1 VITIAAAMP
10 ITICNPTPAQVS
22 AAFGNATA
30 TDNCGTV
37 IPTGVLGPET
47 LVTGCTYQVIKTW
60 TAIDACNNS
69 STASQTVSYTK
80 DVTAPVITIAAAT
93 PITICNPTPA
103 QVSTAFG
110 NATATDNCGV
120 VTPTGVLGTETLVS
134 GCTYQVIK
142 TWTAVDA
149 CGNSATASQTVSY
162 TRDVTAPVIT
172 IAPFTPITI
181 CNPTAA
187 NITAAFGNAT
197 ATDACGTVTPTGVEG
212 SETLVSG
219 CTYQVIKTW
228 TAVDACG
235 NSATASQTVSYTRD
249 VTAPVITI
257 APFTPITICNPTAA
271 NITAAFGNATATD
284 ACGTVTPTGVEGS
297 ETLVSGC
304 TYQVIKTWTAVDAC
318 GNSATASQTVSYTRD
333 VTAPVITIA
342 PFTPI
347 TICNPTAANI
357 TAAFGNATATDACG
371 TVTPTGVEGSE
382 TLVSGCTYQV
392 IKTWTAVD
400 ACGNSATAS
409 QTVSYTRD
417 VTAPV
422 ITIAPFTPITICN
435 PTAAN
440 ITAAFGN
447 ATATDACGTVTPT
460 GVEGSETLVSGCTY
474 QVIKTWT
481 AVDACGNSAT
491 ASQTVSYTRDVTA
504 PVITIAPFTPITI
517 CNPTAA
523 NITAAFGNATATDAC
538 GTVTPTGVEG
548 SETLVSGCTYQVIK
562 TWTAVDACGNSATAS
577 QTVSYTRDVTAPVIT
592 IAPFTPIT
600 ICNPTAANITAA
612 FGNATATD
620 ACGTVTPTGVE
631 GSETLVTGCTYQV
644 IKTWTAIDAC
654 NNSSTASQTVTYTKD
669 VTAPV
674 ITIAAFTPITFCNP
688 TPAQVSAAFGNA
700 TATDNCGTV
709 TPTGVLGAETLV
721 SGCTYQVIKTWTAI
735 DACNNSSIASQT
747 VTYTK
752 DVTAPVITIAAATSI
767 TICNPTPAQ
776 VSAAFGN
783 ATATDNCSVATATGT
798 VQPEVVNGCT
808 VSVTKTWTATDA
820 CGNTGTA
827 SQTIT
832 FTRDNT
838 LPVITLTAPS
848 TVACNA
854 MLQP

>member
-1 VITIAAAMP
+1 
-10 ITICNPTPAQVS
+10 
-22 AAFGNATA
+22 
-30 TDNCGTV
+30 
-37 IPTGVLGPET
+37 
-47 LVTGCTYQVIKTW
+47 
-60 TAIDACNNS
+60 
-69 STASQTVSYTK
+69 
-80 DVTAPVITIAAAT
+80 
-93 PITICNPTPA
+93 
-103 QVSTAFG
+103 
-110 NATATDNCGV
+110 
-120 VTPTGVLGTETLVS
+120 
-134 GCTYQVIK
+134 
-142 TWTAVDA
+142 
-149 CGNSATASQTVSY
+149 
-162 TRDVTAPVIT
+162 
-172 IAPFTPITI
+172 
-181 CNPTAA
+181 TAA

-631 GSETLVTGCTYQV
+631 GSETLV
-644 IKTWTAIDAC
+644 
-654 NNSSTASQTVTYTKD
+654 
-669 VTAPV
+669 
-674 ITIAAFTPITFCNP
+674 
-688 TPAQVSAAFGNA
+688 
-700 TATDNCGTV
+700 
-709 TPTGVLGAETLV
+709 
-721 SGCTYQVIKTWTAI
+721 SGCTYQVIKTWTAV
-735 DACNNSSIASQT
+735 DA
-747 VTYTK
+747 
-752 DVTAPVITIAAATSI
+752 
-767 TICNPTPAQ
+767 
-776 VSAAFGN
+776 
-783 ATATDNCSVATATGT
+783 
-798 VQPEVVNGCT
+798 
-808 VSVTKTWTATDA
+808 
-820 CGNTGTA
+820 
-827 SQTIT
+827 
-832 FTRDNT
+832 
-838 LPVITLTAPS
+838 
-848 TVACNA
+848 
-854 MLQP
+854 